1 VLGLKNHLEQVKNME
16 QDYKDP
22 LGEEL
27 DVDKLKNEHSKQ
39 IVSSISAFDNT
50 IKLLKISNNDDGHQE
65 FIYINILPDIPNNP
79 INDIRQ
85 EESLVIVT
93 SINNQNLPKVYA
105 LRNDFP
111 LGLPHTNITKDK
123 RPVSLCLFEETFEE
137 LKHNWSGSVFLQS
150 IKNWLELTAI
160 NALHQEDQHLEPFII
175 GIGGMIM
182 GNNTHRFFSK
192 LSGNFYKSTDDPV
205 KKSFHKIFISITPL
219 KNGVVHQRVDNL
231 FDLIELFNSKG
242 VDFKAFLKP
251 RILELGELGLGLNKD
266 RDFWEAT
273 LFINVQIPI
282 IRYEDQT
289 EPTFICF
296 KVDCSL
302 GKMLNMY
309 GFAILGTKDIH
320 HTGEKFSE
328 ENLKAIEIEI
338 LNPIP
343 DLDVEWAR
351 KYSGTENSK
360 GIDNKISLVGIGAL
374 GSQFFMNLARNGF
387 GSWNLIDKDFLLPH
401 NFIRHASTNIEKHT
415 SLNKAEALSKQAN
428 ELLSDND
435 FSKSFPLSVSSLDKT
450 ILEESDIV
458 IDMSTSIGVE
468 RFLVN
473 EIEGPRKLSSFLN
486 PGGTDLVMLTE
497 DNEGVFPLDTLEVQY
512 YKELIQ
518 NPNLTNHLE
527 FEQSGKIR
535 YARGCRDITS
545 KIPQENLSIFS
556 GISAKNFKKKLSS
569 NTADIEIWRLD
580 ELQSV
585 KHFNFTIDN
594 WHKVSISDWTV
605 LINEDH
611 LLNIISSHRNNKLP
625 NETGGVLIGTVDTYY
640 KKIYIA
646 HTILSPKDS
655 IERPTLFIR
664 GIDGV
669 SDELKRI
676 SQITNQN
683 LKYLGEWHSHPRHCS
698 LNMSGDDK
706 IQFAELTR
714 EAELNGQPALMLILG
729 DNGEFQIYLNNLK
742 I

>member
-1 VLGLKNHLEQVKNME
+1 ME
-16 QDYKDP
+16 QDYKEP
-22 LGEEL
+22 SGEEL

-39 IVSSISAFDNT
+39 IVSSIFAFDNT
-50 IKLLKISNNDDGHQE
+50 IKLLEISNSGDGQRE

-85 EESLVIVT
+85 EEHLVIIT
-93 SINNQNLPKVYA
+93 SVNNQNLPKVYA
-105 LRNDFP
+105 LRKDFP
-111 LGLPHTNITKDK
+111 LGLPHTNITKDE

-137 LKHNWSGSVFLQS
+137 LKHNWSGSFFLQS
-150 IKNWLELTAI
+150 IKSWLELTAI
-160 NALHQEDQHLEPFII
+160 DALHQEDQHLEPFII
-175 GIGGMIM
+175 GNGGMIM
-182 GNNTHRFFSK
+182 GNNTHRFFDK
-192 LSGNFYKSTDDPV
+192 LCGNFYRSTDNPV
-205 KKSFHKIFISITPL
+205 KKGFHKIFISITPL
-219 KNGVVHQRVDNL
+219 ENGVVHQRVDNL

-242 VDFKAFLKP
+242 IGFIDFLKP
-251 RILELGELGLGLNKD
+251 RILELGEFGLAANEN
-266 RDFWEAT
+266 RAFWEAI
-273 LFINVQIPI
+273 LFINVHIPI
-282 IRYEDQT
+282 IRDKDKT
-289 EPTFICF
+289 EPTLVCF
-296 KVDCSL
+296 KVDCTL
-302 GKMLNMY
+302 GEILNMY
-309 GFAILGTKDIH
+309 GFTILGTKDIH
-320 HTGEKFSE
+320 HTGEKFSKE
-328 ENLKAIEIEI
+328 RLKAIELEI

-343 DLDVEWAR
+343 GLDVEWAR
-351 KYSGTENSK
+351 KYSGTENSS
-360 GIDNKISLVGIGAL
+360 GIDIKISLVGIGAL

-387 GSWNLIDKDFLLPH
+387 GSWNLIDKDVLLPH
-401 NFIRHASTNIEKHT
+401 NFIRHASTNIEKYT

-428 ELLSDND
+428 ELLSDNS
-435 FSKSFPLSVSSLDKT
+435 FSKPFPTSVSSLDKT

-458 IDMSTSIGVE
+458 VDMSTSIGAQ
-468 RFLVN
+468 RYLAN

-486 PGGTDLVMLTE
+486 PSGTELVMLTE
-497 DNEGVFPLDTLEVQY
+497 DNEGIFPLDTLEVQY

-518 NPNLTNHLE
+518 NPDLANHLE

-545 KIPQENLSIFS
+545 KIPQENVSIFS
-556 GISAKNFKKKLSS
+556 GISVKNFKKKLSN

-580 ELQSV
+580 EVQSV
-585 KHFNFTIDN
+585 RHFNFTIDN
-594 WHKVSISDWTV
+594 WHKVSVNDWTV
-605 LINEDH
+605 LINKDH
-611 LLNIISSHRNNKLP
+611 LLNIISNHRNNKLP
-625 NETGGVLIGTVDTYY
+625 NETGGILIGAVDTYY

-676 SQITNQN
+676 NQITNQN

-729 DNGEFQIYLNNLK
+729 DNSEFQIYLNNLK